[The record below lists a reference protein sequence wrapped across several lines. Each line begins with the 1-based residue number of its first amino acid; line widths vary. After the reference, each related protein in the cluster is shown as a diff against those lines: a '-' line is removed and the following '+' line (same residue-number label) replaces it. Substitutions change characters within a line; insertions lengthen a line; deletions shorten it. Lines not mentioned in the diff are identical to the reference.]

1 MAFGYQPDP
10 GRPAGVPHG
19 RLAPLWVRRVAGCL
33 VALVAAYLVVYEAV
47 GIIDGL
53 HRHRDKTTVSLSTM
67 ILVQGLVGLPALLLA
82 LSALPAFG
90 VTINPRRSLRT
101 AALSLALA
109 VPLGLT
115 WFFLVVGA
123 YGS

>member
-1 MAFGYQPDP
+1 MALGYEPEH
-10 GRPAGVPHG
+10 GRAGVSEG
-19 RLAPLWVRRVAGCL
+19 RLGSPWLRRVAGCL
-33 VALVAAYLVVYEAV
+33 VALVATYLVVYEAA

-53 HRHRDKTTVSLSTM
+53 HRHRNKTTVSLSTM
-67 ILVQGLVGLPALLLA
+67 IIVQGLVGLPALLLA
-82 LSALPAFG
+82 LSALRAIG
-90 VTINPRRSLRT
+90 VTINPRRPLRT
-101 AALSLALA
+101 AAFSLALA

>member
-1 MAFGYQPDP
+1 MALGYEPKQ
-10 GRPAGVPHG
+10 GRAGVSEG
-19 RLAPLWVRRVAGCL
+19 RLGSLWVRRVAGSL
-33 VALVAAYLVVYEAV
+33 VTLVAAYLVVYEAV

-53 HRHRDKTTVSLSTM
+53 HRHRDKATVSLSTM
-67 ILVQGLVGLPALLLA
+67 LIVQGLVGLPALLLA
-82 LSALPAFG
+82 VSALRAIG
-90 VTINPRRSLRT
+90 VTINPRRPLRK
-101 AALSLALA
+101 AAFSLALA